1 MSALCIA
8 LKSSI
13 IRLLSEG
20 EKFSCVSSASEG
32 RFSMDTSHFDNDKTY
47 LRINDMFGMFYDGI
61 REIEKL
67 YPGNVKLLTL

>member
-1 MSALCIA
+1 
-8 LKSSI
+8 
-13 IRLLSEG
+13 
-20 EKFSCVSSASEG
+20 
-32 RFSMDTSHFDNDKTY
+32 MDTSHFDNDKTY